1 MKIYNVIKKLA
12 YSKGISVSFLEKS
25 LRLSNG
31 SVSKWNATVPNA
43 VVLQEVANYFDV
55 TTSFILDEARK
66 DDEKCKN

>member
-66 DDEKCKN
+66 ED